1 MTSDPH
7 QSVEQFTAFQENRR
21 VASGDQ
27 QSVAVTL
34 AKIGSA
40 QSTSVIVIS
49 DLTGR
54 LLDFDLRG
62 EPSEVAA
69 RYAPSQPLEPEKP
82 GRGRPRLG
90 VVAREVTLL
99 ARHWEWLS
107 GQPGGASAAL
117 RRLVEQARH
126 DSGPAD
132 QRRAAQD
139 AAYRIMSTL
148 AGNLP
153 DFEEALRA
161 FYANDQ
167 AAFLGRTDAW
177 PIDIRDYIR
186 DRVAAIGQPGIAT

>member
-1 MTSDPH
+1 MTQALQPSA
-7 QSVEQFTAFQENRR
+7 EQFTAFHENQRI
-21 VASGDQ
+21 AAGDQ
-27 QSVAVTL
+27 QSVAL
-34 AKIGSA
+34 ALAMTRTA

-54 LLDFDLRG
+54 HLDFDLRG
-62 EPSEVAA
+62 DLSDVAT
-69 RYAPSQPLEPEKP
+69 RYAPSPPTEPEKP
-82 GRGRPRLG
+82 ARGRPRLG
-90 VVAREVTLL
+90 VVPREVTLL
-99 ARHWEWLS
+99 ARHWEWLA

-117 RRLVEQARH
+117 RRLVEQARN

-139 AAYRIMSTL
+139 AAYRIMTTL

-167 AAFLGRTDAW
+167 AAFLSRTETW
-177 PIDIRDYIR
+177 PIDVRDYVR
-186 DRVAAIGQPGIAT
+186 DRVAAVGPPSGVG